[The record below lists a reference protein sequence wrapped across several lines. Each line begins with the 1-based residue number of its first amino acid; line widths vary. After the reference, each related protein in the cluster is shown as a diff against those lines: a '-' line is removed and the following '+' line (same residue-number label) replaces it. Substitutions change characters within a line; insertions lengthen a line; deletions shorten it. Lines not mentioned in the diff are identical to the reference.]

1 MGKERLSTVQIR
13 LCRFE
18 LIQGDEPQTQI
29 LAYVGSWARGNCKLS
44 PLSWERQEGEVTL
57 IKLVVYENGVMP
69 IGSM

>member
-13 LCRFE
+13 LCHTD
-18 LIQGDEPQTQI
+18 LVWGDELQTQI
-29 LAYVGSWARGNCKLS
+29 LAYVGLWAQGNSKLP